1 MHLIFKIVIFLFIN
15 LLQLFNMGNTLEIVN
30 ETKKVFNLNSTEK
43 KSWVSPEML
52 PVDLNGGK
60 LPPSLYEGGVYR
72 S

>member
-52 PVDLNGGK
+52 PVDLNTGK
-60 LPPSLYEGGVYR
+60 FVFTYESAFYR